1 MELKNLFLF
10 TCTVF
15 ILNSC
20 TPHTSYNMKKG
31 SSSIII
37 YDDNYISIQ
46 RSTEVLGDEL
56 FVSHLINK
64 KADFKDEDFTILD
77 ISDSIANTKALDSFS
92 LYESCSYKKLWF
104 NSFNEIPLTIRNLK
118 NCNSYQVIYYY
129 NIRDFKNKSLV
140 IKTNTKFSNNQLIT
154 SSQILDTLIRNTTY
168 SLPQP

>member
-46 RSTEVLGDEL
+46 RSTEVLSDEL

-77 ISDSIANTKALDSFS
+77 ISDSIANTKALD
-92 LYESCSYKKLWF
+92 LA
-104 NSFNEIPLTIRNLK
+104 
-118 NCNSYQVIYYY
+118 QVVLRIFYA
-129 NIRDFKNKSLV
+129 V
-140 IKTNTKFSNNQLIT
+140 IHKTNCRCLTCSHAT
-154 SSQILDTLIRNTTY
+154 PDE
-168 SLPQP
+168 